1 MPLKCVSV
9 INITCTVS
17 MENWFLSSVQNM
29 FIKQNSLS
37 NYAFVPSIPKI
48 KLTMHIIFPK
58 WMSSF
63 FIVWTASVHLSLVIT
78 PHFFQWSVLI
88 HVYSS
93 HDSLHWT
100 VHLYLLLLVWWS
112 QFWICFRHCWT
123 THQDAQIFN
132 KTHLKSH
139 SSAKDLAQFWMHSR
153 KVS

>member
-48 KLTMHIIFPK
+48 KLTMHVIFPK

-63 FIVWTASVHLSLVIT
+63 FIVWTVCSPLT
-78 PHFFQWSVLI
+78 
-88 HVYSS
+88 S
-93 HDSLHWT
+93 HHTTFLPTICLDSRDSLHWT
-100 VHLYLLLLVWWS
+100 VHLYLLLLVCWS
-112 QFWICFRHCWT
+112 QFWICFRHCWS